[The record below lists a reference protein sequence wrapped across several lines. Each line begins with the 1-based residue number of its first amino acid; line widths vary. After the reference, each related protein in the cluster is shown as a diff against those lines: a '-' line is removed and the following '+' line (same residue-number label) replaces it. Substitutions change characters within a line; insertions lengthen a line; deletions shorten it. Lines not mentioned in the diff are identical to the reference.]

1 MKSDNDLIS
10 ASLVGG
16 AEAPHSHFDR
26 NAVEWRNLPAILWR
40 AAVERLGS
48 RIGSGIGAFS
58 PKKKDLTTPAYGGGG
73 TTKWWKGEAA
83 IGGKVKVVEGAL

>member
-48 RIGSGIGAFS
+48 RIGSGIGAFLP
-58 PKKKDLTTPAYGGGG
+58 PKKRLAHPRIRGWGDH
-73 TTKWWKGEAA
+73 E
-83 IGGKVKVVEGAL
+83 VVEGGGRNRRQG

>member
-48 RIGSGIGAFS
+48 RIGSGIGAFLP
-58 PKKKDLTTPAYGGGG
+58 PKKKTCPPPHTGVGGPRSGG
-73 TTKWWKGEAA
+73 RGRPP
-83 IGGKVKVVEGAL
+83 